1 MTLVS
6 YSYVMQLISFSFHLS
21 LHWQLWK
28 CMHGLIKAFPY
39 DSFKHCLDNLLESPI
54 KVNVTFDGAL
64 KSERKLLLKAS
75 FSKVPN
81 MFTHIKKGKKQRIKS
96 TESV

>member
-1 MTLVS
+1 
-6 YSYVMQLISFSFHLS
+6 
-21 LHWQLWK
+21 
-28 CMHGLIKAFPY
+28 MHGLIKAFPY

-75 FSKVPN
+75 FQKYQICLPTLKKEKSKEQKVPN
-81 MFTHIKKGKKQRIKS
+81 LF
-96 TESV
+96 